1 MSDRFECEPSVLV
14 AGDFNSLPGDKVF
27 SGLHVTFSEF
37 SCFPSLVTLVL
48 VKVPCMVY
56 VNCTYEF
63 SDSLRSSLLQ
73 SSIIWEHLPKLK
85 SQVLCKST
93 KIAIIWA

>member
-48 VKVPCMVY
+48 FKIPCMVY

-63 SDSLRSSLLQ
+63 SDSLRSFSFTIKYYLGTF
-73 SSIIWEHLPKLK
+73 
-85 SQVLCKST
+85 T
-93 KIAIIWA
+93 KIEISSALQIY